1 MQSAGIGKL
10 DFLISIN
17 GLRVEGLLHATIV
30 ASNTFSSD
38 TYALTFAMGPSP
50 LGDITFW
57 SSLSTGYVE
66 IEVASNFGLNS
77 QILVTGMIDTALID
91 PILGTVA
98 IEGRDLTSSL
108 IDSYRQESFVNQTA
122 SEVVSTVARN
132 HGLSAIVTYT
142 SENVG
147 RYYGDGYTRLSL
159 GDFSRLRSDW
169 DLLVELARENNF
181 DVFVQGS
188 TLLFQPSSALAGIP
202 VRVSPLDVQGMRI
215 ERNLALL
222 SDTSARVQSW
232 DSQNMATY
240 VSNNS
245 ADGFQ
250 SVGQKGSSTSKP
262 YLFSASNLTSQQT
275 SISAERYAAELG
287 RLSTVLYLEMP
298 WDLTISPRTIILL
311 DGTGASLDGT
321 YRIESIER
329 HYSSLSGSAQSIRAA
344 LI

>member
-1 MQSAGIGKL
+1 
-10 DFLISIN
+10 
-17 GLRVEGLLHATIV
+17 
-30 ASNTFSSD
+30 
-38 TYALTFAMGPSP
+38 MGPSP

-57 SSLSTGYVE
+57 SSISAGYVE
-66 IEVASNFGLNS
+66 IEVVSNFRLGS
-77 QILVTGMIDTALID
+77 QILITGMIDTALID

-132 HGLSAIVTYT
+132 HDLFPVVTST

-159 GDFSRLRSDW
+159 GDFSRLSSDW
-169 DLLVELARENNF
+169 DLLVELARENDF
-181 DVFVQGS
+181 DVFVHGR

-202 VRVSPLDVQGMRI
+202 LRISPLDVQGMRI

-232 DSQNMATY
+232 DSQNMTSY

-245 ADGFQ
+245 NDSLHSFEQ
-250 SVGQKGSSTSKP
+250 SAPSISKP

-275 SISAERYAAELG
+275 SISAERYAAELR

-298 WDLTISPRTIILL
+298 WDPTISPRTLILL

-321 YRIESIER
+321 YRIENIER
-329 HYSSLSGSAQSIRAA
+329 HYGASSGSVQSIRAA